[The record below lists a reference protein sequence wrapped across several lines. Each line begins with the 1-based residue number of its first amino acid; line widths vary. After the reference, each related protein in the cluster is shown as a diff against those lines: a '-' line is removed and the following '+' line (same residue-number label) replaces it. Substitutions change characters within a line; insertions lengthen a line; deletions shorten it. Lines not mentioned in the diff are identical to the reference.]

1 MRRTGT
7 LIATGGVFAAAL
19 LLAGCT
25 SQPAA
30 SGGDTARNADAKKVT
45 LSITSNAISGGKN
58 TAEADWITKWVIP
71 RFVAA
76 EKKKGVDATISF
88 SPNGVDDEEYKTK
101 ISLDLSTKGGAD
113 IVSLD
118 GIWIGEFAEAGYI
131 APLDEIVGK
140 KAASG
145 WSGWDQIKPAVQQLT
160 TYKSARYGIPDGTD
174 GRVLY
179 FNKTLFKQVGLPN
192 DWQPKSWNDVLSAGK
207 KLKSLDGVTP
217 LQINAGSAMGEAT
230 SMQGALPLLAGTGNL
245 IWKDNKWQGDSSG
258 VTNVLSL
265 YSKIYGPAKLGDPQ
279 LQQEA
284 KGRDKSFQEF
294 ADNKLGIMIESD
306 YLWRSVIN
314 PSVGTAPMADRD
326 KAVGWAKIPAVSV
339 GKGVRGQDFVSMSG
353 GSGKII
359 NPGTKYPKQAFD
371 LLTFMNSAEAV
382 KARIGDTP
390 QISARDDVNSQILSS
405 DPLLTFIADNV
416 LPITSYRPSL
426 SEYTE
431 VSAALQDATASVVSG
446 TSPSDAASAY
456 GKKLEGI
463 VGGSKHIFK

>member
-1 MRRTGT
+1 MKRTGT
-7 LIATGGVFAAAL
+7 LIRTSGVIVAAL
-19 LLAGCT
+19 LLAGCAG
-25 SQPAA
+25 QPAA
-30 SGGDTARNADAKKVT
+30 TGGDSTRNADAKKVT

-58 TAEADWITKWVIP
+58 ALEADWITKWVIP
-71 RFVAA
+71 RFEAA
-76 EKKKGVDATISF
+76 EKKKGVDATVKF
-88 SPNGVDDEEYKTK
+88 SPNGVDDEQYKTK

-131 APLDEIVGK
+131 APLADIVGK

-160 TYKSARYGIPDGTD
+160 TYKNARYGIPDGTD
-174 GRVLY
+174 GRIIY
-179 FNKTLFKQVGLPN
+179 FNKKLFKQAGLPT
-192 DWQPKSWNDVLSAGK
+192 DWQPKSWNDVLRAGK
-207 KLKSLDGVTP
+207 RLKSLDGVTP
-217 LQINAGSAMGEAT
+217 IQINAGSAMGEAT
-230 SMQGALPLLAGTGNL
+230 SMQGVLPLLAGTGHL
-245 IWKDNKWQGDSSG
+245 IWKDNKWQGDSAG
-258 VTNVLSL
+258 VKDVLSL
-265 YSKIYGPAKLGDPQ
+265 YSKIYATDKLGDPQ

-284 KGRDKSFQEF
+284 QGRDKSFQEF

-314 PSVGTAPMADRD
+314 PAVGTAPMADRD
-326 KAVGWAKIPAVSV
+326 SAVGWAKIPAMKA

-353 GSGKII
+353 GSGKVI
-359 NPGTKYPKQAFD
+359 NPGTKYPQQAFD

-382 KARIGDTP
+382 KARIGETP
-390 QISARDDVNSQILSS
+390 QISARDDVNSEVLSS
-405 DPLLTFIADNV
+405 DPLLTFVANKV

-446 TSPSDAASAY
+446 TSADSAASAY
-456 GKKLEGI
+456 EKKLEGI